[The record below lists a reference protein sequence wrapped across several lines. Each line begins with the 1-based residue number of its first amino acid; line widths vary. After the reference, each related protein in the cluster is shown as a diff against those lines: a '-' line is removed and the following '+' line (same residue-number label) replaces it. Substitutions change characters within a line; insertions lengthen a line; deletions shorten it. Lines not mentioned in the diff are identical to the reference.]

1 MTLTFKI
8 MTVLGCMIYMSV
20 MARICGGGIVQV
32 PPALKKVP
40 KYLFGLGFGLASYH
54 LHGHIWLAALA
65 TIFSGLWMDTGH
77 GTAYEMG
84 YNPAV
89 AQSGR
94 KEFLSAIIDHVT
106 KAAGKPLGG
115 LFYCVAFMCLKGLL
129 IGLPAQPFGLWIA
142 IMWPWGYMLG
152 ELKWR
157 DGAKWDWQEIISG
170 IYAGLVVG
178 LILVT

>member
-1 MTLTFKI
+1 MILSFKI

-40 KYLFGLGFGLASYH
+40 RYLFGLGFGLASYH

-65 TIFSGLWMDTGH
+65 TIFSGLWMNTGH

-94 KEFLSAIIDHVT
+94 KEFLSAIIDPIT
-106 KAAGKPLGG
+106 KAAGRPLGG
-115 LFYCVAFMCLKGLL
+115 FFYCVAFMALKGAL
-129 IGLPAQPFGLWIA
+129 IGLSAQPYGLLLA
-142 IMWPWGYMLG
+142 VLWPLGYMIG
-152 ELKWR
+152 KWEWKA
-157 DGAKWDWQEIISG
+157 GAVWDWQELISG
-170 IYAGLVVG
+170 AYAGLVVG
-178 LILVT
+178 LILVA